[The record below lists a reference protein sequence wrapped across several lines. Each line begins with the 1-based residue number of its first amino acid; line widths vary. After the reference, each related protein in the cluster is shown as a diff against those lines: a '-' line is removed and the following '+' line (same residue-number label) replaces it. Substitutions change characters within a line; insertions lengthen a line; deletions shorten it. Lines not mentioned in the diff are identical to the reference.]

1 MKEHFH
7 ASSRNGGKSGA
18 RVKAMNRLELLEESL
33 IQAICYERDLE
44 QVQRIAEE
52 APELFA
58 SERSLGSH
66 GSALACAA
74 GSWTSPEL
82 LDYLLK
88 RFSQLDLNYCHNG
101 VSPLICAVIHHKKA
115 CALWLLEHGAVID
128 HPEGRIPP
136 QWSAALEGD
145 TELLEHLLRLG
156 ADPNRMHVNLDT
168 FPLDVA
174 KGETRQVLE
183 RLKAIGLY
191 EQPDW
196 ALADVPGN
204 AVMGKLMLRLRCRVS
219 PLIVAEQPDIDLR
232 LRMMTVNKDKHRLL
246 FTHGLFALD
255 APFELS
261 LVVAHRW
268 NPYSQE
274 PLSRFP
280 IELMKRLCPHFYGT
294 AAPYEGYFLDK
305 EEELVKDLAWPE
317 GILGLMF
324 TRLHWAEDFPFTLY
338 TLLPVRSRRSI
349 KEPKTLEKNRGAGWQ
364 KLEIKGLTP
373 AFQW

>member
-1 MKEHFH
+1 
-7 ASSRNGGKSGA
+7 
-18 RVKAMNRLELLEESL
+18 
-33 IQAICYERDLE
+33 
-44 QVQRIAEE
+44 
-52 APELFA
+52 
-58 SERSLGSH
+58 
-66 GSALACAA
+66 
-74 GSWTSPEL
+74 
-82 LDYLLK
+82 
-88 RFSQLDLNYCHNG
+88 
-101 VSPLICAVIHHKKA
+101 
-115 CALWLLEHGAVID
+115 
-128 HPEGRIPP
+128 
-136 QWSAALEGD
+136 
-145 TELLEHLLRLG
+145 
-156 ADPNRMHVNLDT
+156 MHVNLDT

-219 PLIVAEQPDIDLR
+219 PLIVDVQPDIDLR

-274 PLSRFP
+274 ALSRFP
-280 IELMKRLCPHFYGT
+280 IELMKRLCPYFYGT

-305 EEELVKDLAWPE
+305 EEKLVKDLAWPE

-338 TLLPVRSRRSI
+338 TLLPVRSKRSI

-373 AFQW
+373 AYQG